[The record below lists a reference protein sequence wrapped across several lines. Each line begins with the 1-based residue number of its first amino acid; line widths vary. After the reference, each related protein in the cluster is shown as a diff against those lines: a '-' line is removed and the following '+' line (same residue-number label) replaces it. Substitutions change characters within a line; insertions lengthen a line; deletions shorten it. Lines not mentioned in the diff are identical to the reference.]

1 MRLSS
6 ILACAAMAPLIVGAA
21 QPVRLQPSSP
31 WVVDY
36 AQNSCRLVRTFG
48 EGQQL
53 VKLEFQSPA
62 PGETSLLLEGKPLS
76 TDTSTVWATFLPI
89 DSKPLVGTAASTV
102 TRGDPAMLWSS
113 VPMLP
118 DATAAKIKAEEE
130 QLHRKPEVR
139 PPALSLDERESRR
152 AQRHTFATT
161 ATELEV
167 FTRSDRTVI
176 LETGS
181 LGDAFAA
188 FDQCSRDSLSDWGID
203 PDVQDK
209 IVRDA
214 WAPNSDRW
222 ITSGDYPQNMLDRD
236 EESVVNLR
244 VQVDAT
250 GKVSNCTSLSHFNA
264 PDFNRI
270 SCALVEK
277 RAHFQPAEL
286 ADGTKVPSYFLLNIT
301 FRIAS

>member
-1 MRLSS
+1 MRLGP
-6 ILACAAMAPLIVGAA
+6 ILSCVAAAPLLIAA
-21 QPVRLQPSSP
+21 VQPTRLQPSSP

-36 AQNSCRLVRTFG
+36 AENSCRLVRTFG
-48 EGQQL
+48 ADKQL

-62 PGETSLLLEGKPLS
+62 PGETSMLLEGKPLA
-76 TDTSTVWATFLPI
+76 TDSSTVWATFLPVG
-89 DSKPLVGTAASTV
+89 SKPLEGTVASTV

-118 DATAAKIKAEEE
+118 DATVAKIKAEED
-130 QLHRKPEVR
+130 QRHRKPQVR
-139 PPALSLDERESRR
+139 PPALSLDERASRR
-152 AQRHTFATT
+152 TQRQAFASA
-161 ATELEV
+161 ATELEI

-181 LGDAFAA
+181 LGDPFAA
-188 FDQCSRDSLSDWGID
+188 FDKCSRDSLSDWGID

-214 WAPNSDRW
+214 WAPNSSRW

-301 FRIAS
+301 FRIQ